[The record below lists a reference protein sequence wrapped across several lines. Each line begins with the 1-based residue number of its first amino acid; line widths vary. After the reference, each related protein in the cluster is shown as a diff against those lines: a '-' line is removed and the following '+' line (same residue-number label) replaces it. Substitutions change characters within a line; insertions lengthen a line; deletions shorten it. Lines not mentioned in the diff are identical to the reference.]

1 MSRSAQLDQGR
12 IAALTPGN
20 QAGVRVVRRHHLL
33 VRSQWLK
40 VPILQRP
47 VAGVNSATRRFELS
61 FLLLELRQPLGF
73 ANSANFLPAVLHL
86 PTFGD
91 RHPCGPQK

>member
-1 MSRSAQLDQGR
+1 MSLSAQLDQGR
-12 IAALTPGN
+12 IATLTSGN
-20 QAGVRVVRRHHLL
+20 QAGVRVVPGITCRCAG
-33 VRSQWLK
+33 VVACK

-47 VAGVNSATRRFELS
+47 VAGVNSATKRFELS
-61 FLLLELRQPLGF
+61 VLLLEFQQPVF
-73 ANSANFLPAVLHL
+73 ANFWPAVLRL